1 MSSFT
6 EDFKKFVMRGNVV
19 DMAVGVI
26 IGAAFGK
33 LIASLVSD
41 ILMPPI
47 GMLLGGVDFSELFI
61 NLSGTPATTLADAK
75 AAGLP
80 VISYGVFINNV
91 IYFLIQALAVFM
103 LIRVVNRIFSQPPAP
118 TKTKRTCPYCRSE
131 IDDMA
136 TRCPHCT
143 SQL

>member
-1 MSSFT
+1 MWSCA

-61 NLSGTPATTLADAK
+61 NLSGTPAATLADAK

-91 IYFLIQALAVFM
+91 IYFLIQALAVFI
-103 LIRVVNRIFSQPPAP
+103 LIRTVSGIFPQPQTPKA
-118 TKTKRTCPYCRSE
+118 KRTCPYCRSE

>member
-1 MSSFT
+1 MSSVT
-6 EDFKKFVMRGNVV
+6 EDFKKFAARGNVV

-33 LIASLVSD
+33 VIASLVSD

-47 GMLLGGVDFSELFI
+47 GMLLSGVDFSGLFI
-61 NLSGTPATTLADAK
+61 NLSGMPAANLADAK

-80 VISYGVFINNV
+80 VISYGAFINNV

-103 LIRVVNRIFSQPPAP
+103 LIRAVNGILPQPQAP
-118 TKTKRTCPYCRSE
+118 KAKRTCPYCRSV